1 MTRETISRALCLI
14 DQRYVIEA
22 IEGKKDRQPQGHTAR
37 NVWRTVLIAA
47 VISAFFA
54 VTAFAVGYSIHQRR
68 QQELRELWQV
78 EENNVTSYEEYPV
91 PSDEPEEVQTVE
103 DDGQWH
109 VTLLSTVRGADG
121 LNIYYNLS
129 PIEEDEL
136 PIINSLGHSI
146 EIAYYTNE
154 DDYEHLHGSFP
165 VQENGE
171 YLYDPAT
178 KTVTMEDIIVNG
190 ELSNAEFPFKVR
202 IVHAVNEHLREDG
215 VTEFDYFEEYGS
227 FEINSPK
234 TETNVLKFMFDT
246 PVEFK
251 CEELGKSGRIL
262 GIELTPTGATW
273 LLEHDD
279 SDRFYYSAKGLTWEE
294 LSEEEQAWQRQVNGP
309 WAKAIDEATWGT
321 LHMADG
327 SDFTV
332 YPGESGNYVDGVVR
346 RYTSWSTKSINLD
359 DVVSIT
365 IGDTTIDL
373 K

>member
-1 MTRETISRALCLI
+1 
-14 DQRYVIEA
+14 
-22 IEGKKDRQPQGHTAR
+22 
-37 NVWRTVLIAA
+37 VLIAA

-91 PSDEPEEVQTVE
+91 PTDEPEPEEVQAAE

-109 VTLLSTVRGADG
+109 VTLLSTVIENEF
-121 LNIYYNLS
+121 LVFYYNLS
-129 PIEEDEL
+129 PMEPEEV
-136 PIINSLGHSI
+136 PYINHLNH
-146 EIAYYTNE
+146 EISSTYDGVWYSGTT
-154 DDYEHLHGSFP
+154 P
-165 VQENGE
+165 VEENGE
-171 YLYDPAT
+171 TVYDAAT
-178 KTVTMEDIIVNG
+178 KTVTMRGVIYLKSVSNEDFPLTVTITHDVNQ
-190 ELSNAEFPFKVR
+190 R
-202 IVHAVNEHLREDG
+202 LREDG
-215 VTEFDYFEEYGS
+215 VVEFDYIEEYGS
-227 FEINSPK
+227 LVIPSLK
-234 TETNVLKFMFDT
+234 AETNVRKFMFDT
-246 PVEFK
+246 PVEFQ

-279 SDRFYYSAKGLTWEE
+279 SDRFYYSAKGLTWAE

-365 IGDTTIDL
+365 IGDTTIEL

>member
-1 MTRETISRALCLI
+1 MTRETISRALSLI

-22 IEGKKDRQPQGHTAR
+22 LEPERAVQKETHRKQRAAR
-37 NVWRTVLIAA
+37 KVWRTVLIAA

-68 QQELRELWQV
+68 QQELRELWQA

-91 PSDEPEEVQTVE
+91 PSNEPEEVQTVE

-109 VTLLSTVRGADG
+109 VTLLSTVIENE
-121 LNIYYNLS
+121 LLVFYYNLS
-129 PIEEDEL
+129 PMEPEEV
-136 PIINSLGHSI
+136 PYINHLNH
-146 EIAYYTNE
+146 EISSTYDGMSYYGTT
-154 DDYEHLHGSFP
+154 P
-165 VQENGE
+165 VEENGE
-171 YLYDPAT
+171 TVYDAAT
-178 KTVTMEDIIVNG
+178 KTVTMRG
-190 ELSNAEFPFKVR
+190 
-202 IVHAVNEHLREDG
+202 IVHLIDVSSDDFPLTVTIVHFANARLRDDG
-215 VTEFDYFEEYGS
+215 VEEFDYIEEYGS
-227 FEINSPK
+227 LVIPSLK
-234 TETNVLKFMFDT
+234 AETNVRKFMFDT

-279 SDRFYYSAKGLTWEE
+279 SDRFYYSAKGLTWAE
-294 LSEEEQAWQRQVNGP
+294 LSEEEQEWQRQVNGP
-309 WAKAIDEATWGT
+309 WAKAIDDATWGT

-332 YPGESGNYVDGVVR
+332 HPGESGNYEDGVVK
-346 RYTSWSTKSINLD
+346 RYVSWSMKSINLD